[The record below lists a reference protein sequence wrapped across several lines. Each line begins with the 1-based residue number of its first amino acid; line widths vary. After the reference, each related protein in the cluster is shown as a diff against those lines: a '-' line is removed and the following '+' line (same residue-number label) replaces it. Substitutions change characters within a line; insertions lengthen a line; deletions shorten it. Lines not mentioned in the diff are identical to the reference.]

1 MGRSPGLGSPD
12 PASLEMQ
19 TLYCKFLHFENTY
32 AFPHPTSQ
40 LVNPRCPLNNPE
52 QFSHT
57 NLVCQINAL
66 IIKIVMQSE
75 ACVFQSYPINRLS
88 LGQGYTPHIAA
99 KYQEEYNN
107 PQMTP
112 MQVIIHDTRDQRKW
126 GPHTLH
132 RADIVLKS

>member
-1 MGRSPGLGSPD
+1 MWRLLNQKENTAPNLRFHLLSWCWLGLDSNLFGPKPWIGLPRSSFPGNANFIL
-12 PASLEMQ
+12 Q
-19 TLYCKFLHFENTY
+19 FLHFENTH

-88 LGQGYTPHIAA
+88 LGQGYTPQH
-99 KYQEEYNN
+99 
-107 PQMTP
+107 
-112 MQVIIHDTRDQRKW
+112 
-126 GPHTLH
+126 
-132 RADIVLKS
+132 SS